1 MTVIGYPY
9 FCDGNNN
16 NLSSLI
22 FNSKIM
28 GIFTSI
34 LNRRIGNKQQKEAA
48 ELISAMVSGQG
59 EDIFPQ
65 QMGPTKNIIINLVF
79 KQVNEGSGAKYKANL
94 VEMGLGTQKTELE
107 KSNLLFISS
116 VRVNKGYEVEE
127 DNPLVNL
134 QIPVLSLG
142 QVIKDR
148 GASGSTRIT
157 WPIIQGTGE
166 LAWKITPY
174 SGDEEGR
181 FITGLELE
189 LMKMPTGRW
198 FNLSFE
204 GNGNEVDVK
213 DFNITENDFIFFD
226 VDGNPPS
233 SPFIPMKLLID
244 GQPMNVNVP
253 GIDGG
258 QYKLMYVTYSGQK
271 KIVLQHS
278 PIA

>member
-9 FCDGNNN
+9 FCNGNNN

-65 QMGPTKNIIINLVF
+65 PTAQQQIVNIVF
-79 KQVNEGSGAKYKANL
+79 KQVSGGSGARYSASL
-94 VEMGLGTQKTELE
+94 VDMGLGTQKGELE
-107 KSNLLFISS
+107 KSKLLFISS

-127 DNPLVNL
+127 ENPVVNL

-157 WPIIQGTGE
+157 WPVIQGTGE

-189 LMKMPTGRW
+189 LKEMPTGRW

-204 GNGNEVDVK
+204 GNGGEVDVK

-226 VDGNPPS
+226 VDGNPPN
-233 SPFIPMKLLID
+233 SPNIPMKVL
-244 GQPMNVNVP
+244 MNEESISVVVP
-253 GIDGG
+253 AIANGT
-258 QYKLMYVTYSGQK
+258 YKLMYVTYSGQK

>member
-1 MTVIGYPY
+1 M
-9 FCDGNNN
+9 
-16 NLSSLI
+16 SM
-22 FNSKIM
+22 FNS
-28 GIFTSI
+28 I
-34 LNRRIGNKQQKEAA
+34 LSRLIGNKKQKEAA
-48 ELISAMVSGQG
+48 EMLAGMVNAEG

-65 QMGPTKNIIINLVF
+65 PMGPAKEQIVNIVF
-79 KQVNEGSGAKYKANL
+79 KQVSGGSGARFSANL
-94 VEMGLGTQKTELE
+94 VEMGLGTQKAVLE
-107 KSNLLFISS
+107 ESNLLFISS
-116 VRVNKGYEVEE
+116 VRVNKGYEVET

-204 GNGNEVDVK
+204 GNGDEVDVK

-226 VDGNPPS
+226 VDGNPPN

>member
-1 MTVIGYPY
+1 M
-9 FCDGNNN
+9 
-16 NLSSLI
+16 SM
-22 FNSKIM
+22 FNS
-28 GIFTSI
+28 I
-34 LNRRIGNKQQKEAA
+34 LSRLIGNKKQKEAA
-48 ELISAMVSGQG
+48 EMLAGMVNAEGK
-59 EDIFPQ
+59 DIFPQ
-65 QMGPTKNIIINLVF
+65 PMGPAKEQIVNIVF
-79 KQVNEGSGAKYKANL
+79 KQVSGGSGARFSANL

-116 VRVNKGYEVEE
+116 VRVNKGYEVET

-157 WPIIQGTGE
+157 WPIIQGKGE

-189 LMKMPTGRW
+189 LKEMPSGRI

-204 GNGNEVDVK
+204 GNGGEVDVK

-226 VDGNPPS
+226 VDGNPPN
-233 SPFIPMKLLID
+233 SPFIPMKLLIREPQISIVVPAIAD
-244 GQPMNVNVP
+244 GT
-253 GIDGG
+253 
-258 QYKLMYVTYSGQK
+258 YKLMYVTYSGQK

>member
-1 MTVIGYPY
+1 M
-9 FCDGNNN
+9 
-16 NLSSLI
+16 
-22 FNSKIM
+22 FNS
-28 GIFTSI
+28 I
-34 LNRRIGNKQQKEAA
+34 LSRLIGNKKQKEAA
-48 ELISAMVSGQG
+48 EMLAGMVNAEG

-65 QMGPTKNIIINLVF
+65 PMGPAKEQIVNIVF
-79 KQVNEGSGAKYKANL
+79 KQVSGGSGARFSANL

-116 VRVNKGYEVEE
+116 VRVNKGYEVET

-189 LMKMPTGRW
+189 LMEMPSGRI

-204 GNGNEVDVK
+204 GNGGEVDVK

-226 VDGNPPS
+226 VDGNPPN
-233 SPFIPMKLLID
+233 SPFIPMKLLISEPQISIVVPAIAD
-244 GQPMNVNVP
+244 GT
-253 GIDGG
+253 
-258 QYKLMYVTYSGQK
+258 YKLMYVTYSGQK